1 MSKVS
6 DNHSID
12 NEGKSSNVI
21 IISKSRLSSSKRLHN
36 FMTIQDGELKLKVRM
51 NKKTLT
57 KEDINKTITNLKN
70 NMKSSRTFGKYDY
83 DQSKIDSYLV
93 KRNNN
98 HELNKKKILEKMK
111 KSNLSVETTR
121 SCNVIKT
128 TDSKEEDNI
137 YNNDNDKVEDVKE
150 NNERE
155 TIDININEENNKN
168 YNKINSNASKV
179 YYSQNFA
186 NNSRNNKKLIK
197 LKQINNHVSE
207 EINIKYSDELNSKKD
222 NINDKNNQ
230 QSDKTFNEQAVKHIL
245 ESIMPHSGE
254 KFRENLHINTQ
265 NLITESDNDQLYK
278 SKNALISENINQE
291 NNENEKAKLENDDD
305 DNEQNNINFNI
316 INLNN
321 NEDDRRDSEDKKI
334 QSTKNNLEEQQTIN
348 NENDKNNDDNKK
360 VFIRSIVIK
369 QNNNKRTHQICE
381 ICDFTYT
388 LDKFFLPECNQH
400 YICKK
405 CTKNYY
411 EEKIEEGIK
420 DLFCPFIKCGS
431 KINIKDLQKFIS
443 SEHYKRL
450 NTMNQK
456 EKNNYDDNKS
466 SFYFTKI
473 KTDINK
479 SNIQSY
485 TKRNVIDIN
494 TNKDFFNYNS
504 IRGGYCPQCY
514 EESLFSKTNTRFYKC
529 LNCEIRICKMCFKPF
544 TVNHLEINNLEHC
557 KVFYRIE
564 ENENFR
570 QKKIF
575 FNLLLQIFFVF
586 ASFFICFGG
595 SFFFFRDIFFC
606 LFNINNR
613 NVAKYIFGYF
623 FIIIFFIISI
633 PFIFLMYPYFPSIM
647 ALFN

>member
-1 MSKVS
+1 
-6 DNHSID
+6 
-12 NEGKSSNVI
+12 
-21 IISKSRLSSSKRLHN
+21 
-36 FMTIQDGELKLKVRM
+36 
-51 NKKTLT
+51 
-57 KEDINKTITNLKN
+57 
-70 NMKSSRTFGKYDY
+70 
-83 DQSKIDSYLV
+83 
-93 KRNNN
+93 
-98 HELNKKKILEKMK
+98 
-111 KSNLSVETTR
+111 
-121 SCNVIKT
+121 
-128 TDSKEEDNI
+128 
-137 YNNDNDKVEDVKE
+137 
-150 NNERE
+150 
-155 TIDININEENNKN
+155 
-168 YNKINSNASKV
+168 
-179 YYSQNFA
+179 
-186 NNSRNNKKLIK
+186 
-197 LKQINNHVSE
+197 
-207 EINIKYSDELNSKKD
+207 
-222 NINDKNNQ
+222 
-230 QSDKTFNEQAVKHIL
+230 
-245 ESIMPHSGE
+245 
-254 KFRENLHINTQ
+254 
-265 NLITESDNDQLYK
+265 
-278 SKNALISENINQE
+278 
-291 NNENEKAKLENDDD
+291 
-305 DNEQNNINFNI
+305 
-316 INLNN
+316 
-321 NEDDRRDSEDKKI
+321 
-334 QSTKNNLEEQQTIN
+334 
-348 NENDKNNDDNKK
+348 
-360 VFIRSIVIK
+360 
-369 QNNNKRTHQICE
+369 
-381 ICDFTYT
+381 
-388 LDKFFLPECNQH
+388 
-400 YICKK
+400 
-405 CTKNYY
+405 
-411 EEKIEEGIK
+411 
-420 DLFCPFIKCGS
+420 
-431 KINIKDLQKFIS
+431 
-443 SEHYKRL
+443 
-450 NTMNQK
+450 MNQK

-564 ENENFR
+564 ENVNFR